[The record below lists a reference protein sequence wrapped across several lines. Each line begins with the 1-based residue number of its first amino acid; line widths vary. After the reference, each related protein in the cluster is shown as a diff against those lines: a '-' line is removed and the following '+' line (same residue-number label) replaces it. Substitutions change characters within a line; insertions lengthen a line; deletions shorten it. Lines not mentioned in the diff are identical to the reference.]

1 MISSNT
7 RRGAVLLLVASLA
20 ACRPSPP
27 PTPPEIDPTT
37 PPIVEAP
44 ATPTLPGRVRLEGH
58 AFADDRGPFNALGV
72 SLFWALWGEQHD
84 PDRLE
89 ANLQHLQDFGVDYVR
104 ILGMVGTET
113 WADRRI
119 DPNAPEYWPV
129 VDRLLERLA
138 RHQLRAQVT
147 VFADAQAMMPDRSQ
161 RPAFADAWAAK
172 AEAQPDRFFAF
183 EVANEHWQNGLEDVA
198 ELRALGDRLRARAAV
213 PVALSA
219 PTEGD
224 VERMYRGWPG
234 FATMHYDR
242 DTGRADGFYR
252 PVRQPWGWPGEYFP
266 AGGQPDV
273 VSNNEP
279 IGPHSSVAADDSPTR
294 IALAYVT
301 TFVAGNGAYV
311 YHPGAG
317 IRGGGQ
323 NDLARGRKPN
333 LYDYDHNIIFALRNW
348 RQELPAGMANCERRN
363 AQWSAPLPEFPF
375 DGFQHA
381 DDRGDLVQAYA
392 TLCGN
397 DVTVVILGVRRAFTV
412 TSRWSID
419 FTLRDPITADVLE
432 GTSRQPGE
440 TWTVPAS
447 REALVLRG
455 TRQ

>member
-1 MISSNT
+1 MRT
-7 RRGAVLLLVASLA
+7 RSLILALAALLATGA

-27 PTPPEIDPTT
+27 PAPPVEPPPVVTPPPDPG
-37 PPIVEAP
+37 PPP
-44 ATPTLPGRVRLEGH
+44 SHGRVRLEGK
-58 AFADDRGPFNALGV
+58 AFADDRGQFNPLGV
-72 SLFWALWGEQHD
+72 SLFWALWGEAHD

-119 DPNAPEYWPV
+119 DPHAPEYWAT
-129 VDRLLERLA
+129 VDALLERLA
-138 RHQLRAQVT
+138 RHELRAQVT
-147 VFADAQAMMPDRSQ
+147 VFADAQVMMPDRSA
-161 RPAFADAWAAK
+161 RPAFVDAWASK
-172 AEAQPDRFFAF
+172 AEQQPDRFFAF
-183 EVANEHWQNGLEDVA
+183 EVANEHWQNGVEDLG
-198 ELRALGDRLRARAAV
+198 ELRALGDRLRSRTAV

-219 PTEGD
+219 PQEHAVAD
-224 VERMYRGWPG
+224 VYRDWPG

-242 DTGRADGFYR
+242 DISRADGFFR

-266 AGGQPDV
+266 AGGQPAV

-301 TFVAGNGAYV
+301 TFVAGNSAYV

-323 NDLARGRKPN
+323 NDRERGRLPN
-333 LYDYDHNIIFALRNW
+333 LYDYDHNIILGLATW
-348 RQELPAGMANCERRN
+348 RRELPAGMANCERRN
-363 AQWSAPLPEFPF
+363 SQWTSPLPEFPF

-392 TLCGN
+392 TTCG
-397 DVTVVILGVRRAFTV
+397 DDITVAVLGVRRSFTV
-412 TSRWSID
+412 TSRWHMD
-419 FTLRDPITADVLE
+419 VTVRHPITAEVVEGVLLEPGQQWTPPVLE
-432 GTSRQPGE
+432 GY
-440 TWTVPAS
+440 VI
-447 REALVLRG
+447 RG
-455 TRQ
+455 RRR